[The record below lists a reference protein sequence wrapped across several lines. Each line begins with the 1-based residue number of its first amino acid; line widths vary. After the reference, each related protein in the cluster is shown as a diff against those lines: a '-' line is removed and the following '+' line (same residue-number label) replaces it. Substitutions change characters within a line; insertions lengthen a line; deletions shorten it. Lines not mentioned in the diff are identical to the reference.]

1 MIFLAMEAHEEGSDQ
16 KGQNWYKCLRTTSV
30 LFNILGTKLD
40 PINKKERLLMC
51 LGVLNIYNLFL
62 KNI

>member
-1 MIFLAMEAHEEGSDQ
+1 MKKDQ
-16 KGQNWYKCLRTTSV
+16 IKKGKNWYKCLRTTSV